1 MGNKKMML
9 TKFIAATFVFTG
21 VCFANIQDAKAVTTL
36 PSNNETALDSSNVLA
51 SEFTKVPSKT
61 TFVAT
66 INGSTDTS
74 KGKEV
79 VNYAL
84 QLLGKPYSYGAN
96 GPNAFDCSGLT
107 QYVYGEC
114 GFDLSRTTYT
124 QVEQGTE
131 VDRSSLI
138 PGDLVFFNTYGSISH
153 VGIYIG
159 NGEFVHAPRTG
170 KPVMISFL
178 DDDYYSS
185 RFAAGRRIFN

>member
-1 MGNKKMML
+1 MGNKKRML
-9 TKFIAATFVFTG
+9 SRCIAATFVFTG
-21 VCFANIQDAKAVTTL
+21 FCFANIQDAKAVTTL
-36 PSNNETALDSSNVLA
+36 SPNNANVLNSDKVLA
-51 SEFTKVPSKT
+51 SGLATVSSKT
-61 TFVAT
+61 VFIST
-66 INGSTDTS
+66 INGSTDTN
-74 KGKEV
+74 KGKEA

-96 GPNAFDCSGLT
+96 GPNAFDCSGFT

-114 GFDLSRTTYT
+114 GFNLSRTTYT
-124 QVEQGTE
+124 QVEEGTE

-138 PGDLVFFNTYGSISH
+138 PGDLVFFNTYGSTSH

>member
-1 MGNKKMML
+1 MGNKKRML
-9 TKFIAATFVFTG
+9 SKCIAATFVFTG
-21 VCFANIQDAKAVTTL
+21 ICFFNTQDAKAVTL
-36 PSNNETALDSSNVLA
+36 LSPDNANILDSDKILA
-51 SEFTKVPSKT
+51 IESKRIPAKSG
-61 TFVAT
+61 FIDT
-66 INGSTDTS
+66 INVSTNTN
-74 KGKEV
+74 KGKEA

-96 GPNAFDCSGLT
+96 GPNAFDCSGFT

-114 GFDLSRTTYT
+114 GFNLSRTTYT
-124 QVEQGTE
+124 QVEEGTE

-138 PGDLVFFNTYGSISH
+138 PGDLVFFNTYGSTSH